1 MPSASNNVTVTG
13 CGNDSSI
20 KGGELRHARKNANP
34 RITTVLAIATLLV
47 FFSFST
53 KMMKVAQEGQKP
65 SEGKERSPLS
75 YAVANAP
82 VGSLGPKDTDRLHL
96 RYYDSLFYA
105 AMQFGSKAKS
115 IIEVGCGYDPFLKYM
130 TWIPEKLCVAPY
142 FADYVKGKEN
152 HIGADIE
159 QVTADFMDFKLPND
173 RAFDLL
179 ICSQVIEH
187 VENPKDFM
195 QKLIRSARISIIS
208 VPYQWKTCVGKCG
221 HKSHEISYN
230 KTLEWSYPYVP
241 IVSTIVK
248 EKSDRSSTN
257 NRRIVLVF
265 ERDDVLETKRLVT
278 LLKNLEK

>member
-1 MPSASNNVTVTG
+1 MVMLKQRSMPSASTVTVTG
-13 CGNDSSI
+13 FGNDSSI
-20 KGGELRHARKNANP
+20 KGEELKRHARKNAKT
-34 RITTVLAIATLLV
+34 RITSVLAIATLLV
-47 FFSFST
+47 FFYFSA
-53 KMMKVAQEGQKP
+53 KMMEVAQEGQKP
-65 SEGKERSPLS
+65 SEGEERSPLS
-75 YAVANAP
+75 YGVANAP
-82 VGSLGPKDTDRLHL
+82 VGSLGPKGTDRLHL

-265 ERDDVLETKRLVT
+265 ERDDDDDA
-278 LLKNLEK
+278 